1 MVLMALPLFSENSE
15 VESGQDSFL
24 AEFVSRA
31 WSASDGIPGNT
42 ITDIIQS
49 SEGYIYLGTYDGLVR
64 FDGVD
69 FVTLNRRT
77 VKNYPFVS
85 VRTIFE
91 DSAGNIWVGSNDE
104 GACRISKSGQVLS
117 FSTENG
123 LPNNSVRVI
132 CEDRDENIWIGTSA
146 GLAIVDKSGN
156 IEKFSGL
163 QKFGQENIL
172 VSKIFCDT
180 AGRVWILP
188 QNENKVYIYANKN
201 VEIFNSLKSF
211 ENPLISCLA
220 QDKNGEFWFG
230 VEPHYVVKVSAG
242 QETVYDVGTG
252 NQPGSTI
259 RCIFQDKNGNMWI
272 SRDTGVSIL
281 HNGQWSYLDTSNGLC
296 DNNVVQMIQ
305 DREGNMW
312 FATDRNGIEMFT
324 PSKFRTTSMKVTV
337 NSICEDKGRNLVW
350 LGTDKGL
357 RCLKNKNFVE
367 NALTQ
372 KCKNVRVRDVYVSDD
387 GDVFVSCYEKPS
399 FVFMDK
405 DDRISTFDEATGLA
419 GNKVRVAIK
428 AKNGAIYVGT
438 TSGLSIIENVTGS
451 GASAG
456 GVETAT
462 DGVKITE
469 SAKITGAGGGATRAV
484 DKSNSSSPKITSIK
498 KSDGLINEFIM
509 CIYQDKNGEIWCG
522 TDGGGIFTLKD
533 GKIGKFITNE
543 DGLAGNVI
551 FKITQ
556 LDDGDYWIT
565 TGKGIS
571 RLSFADDGTPSFVN
585 YSSANGLGADGIF
598 QAIIDYSGKVWMTS
612 NRGIFSASMKEFDA
626 IKNGENIQIESKFY
640 GRTDGLISDGVTST
654 SKSMKDSAG
663 CIWFTLVDGFAIY
676 DPLNTTANKTAP
688 LVNIE
693 KIVVDNENLDW
704 HGEKIILKPG
714 VKRIEIKY
722 TGLSFISSQQTQF
735 RSKLEGFDK
744 DFSPWN
750 TSRSLSYTNLKP
762 GKYKFFVTA
771 ANSDGIQSETMQS
784 VEIEKQ
790 PYFWEV
796 VWFWLA
802 VAFVL
807 IAITAFLIRLR
818 FLRMKK
824 YQEEL
829 ERTVKERTQELVL
842 EEAKSEALLL
852 NILPKNIASELKEN
866 PGKTIAKTC
875 NNATVLFADIAGFT
889 KMSDSMDS
897 GDVVKLL
904 NDIFTRFDQRAL
916 RDGVEKIK
924 TIGDS
929 YMAATGLFYPSE
941 IENDNAEN
949 KAVINKKDDLVKMI
963 KFALGM
969 LEDLHDFNR
978 TSQVKINM
986 RIGINSGKIVAGVI
1000 GKSKF
1005 IYDIW
1010 GDTVNVASRMESNGQ
1025 SGKICV
1031 TETVYN
1037 ALKNDFTFTGPV
1049 EIDVKG
1055 KGLMKA
1061 YFINYCREE

>member
-1 MVLMALPLFSENSE
+1 MNLLALPLFSQQSNKLVAFGKDDVVSENVDLTSE
-15 VESGQDSFL
+15 NAEMASGQDSFL

-49 SEGYIYLGTYDGLVR
+49 SGGYIYLGTYDGLVR

-77 VKNYPFVS
+77 MKNYPFVS

-132 CEDRDENIWIGTSA
+132 CEDREENVWIGTSA

-156 IEKFSGL
+156 IEKFTGL

-188 QNENKVYIYANKN
+188 QNENKLYIYANKN

-281 HNGQWSYLDTSNGLC
+281 HDGQWSYLDTSNGLC
-296 DNNVVQMIQ
+296 DNNVVKMIQ

-324 PSKFRTTSMKVTV
+324 PSKFRTTTMKVTV
-337 NSICEDKGRNLVW
+337 NSICEDKGRELVW

-357 RCLKNKNFVE
+357 RCLKNKTFIE

-372 KCKNVRVRDVYVSDD
+372 KCKNVRIRDVYVSDD
-387 GDVFVSCYEKPS
+387 GDVFVSCYEKPG
-399 FVFMDK
+399 FVFMNR
-405 DDRISTFDEATGLA
+405 DDSISTFDESTGLA

-428 AKNGAIYVGT
+428 AKNGDIYVGT
-438 TSGLSIIENVTGS
+438 TSGLSIIGS
-451 GASAG
+451 
-456 GVETAT
+456 E
-462 DGVKITE
+462 
-469 SAKITGAGGGATRAV
+469 
-484 DKSNSSSPKITSIK
+484 ITSIK

-509 CIYQDKNGEIWCG
+509 CIYQDKDGEIWCG

-533 GKIGKFITNE
+533 GKIEKFITNE

-571 RLSFADDGTPSFVN
+571 RLSFSDDGTSSFVN

-612 NRGIFSASMKEFDA
+612 NRGIFSASMKEFNA

-693 KIVVDNENLDW
+693 EIVVDNENLNW
-704 HGEKIILKPG
+704 HGEEIILKPG

-771 ANSDGIQSETMQS
+771 ANSDGIQSETMQT

-796 VWFWLA
+796 VWFWLV

-807 IAITAFLIRLR
+807 IAITVFIICLR

-829 ERTVKERTQELVL
+829 EKTVKERTHELAL

-897 GDVVKLL
+897 SNVVKLL
-904 NDIFTRFDQRAL
+904 NNIFTRFDQRAL
-916 RDGVEKIK
+916 REGVEKIK

-941 IENDNAEN
+941 IENNNPEN
-949 KAVINKKDDLVKMI
+949 EGSVINKKGDLVKMV

-969 LEDLHDFNR
+969 LEDLRDFNR
-978 TSQVKINM
+978 SSQVKINM

-1037 ALKNDFTFTGPV
+1037 ALKNDFTFTGPI
-1049 EIDVKG
+1049 EINVKG
-1055 KGLMKA
+1055 KGVMKA
-1061 YFINYCREE
+1061 YFTE